1 MSSTT
6 LLAELTKLSRAEI
19 LLRGMRVKLH
29 TELSRRMTLSEVAI
43 RRAILDPIPFPDL
56 HERIGFVGWE
66 FTEAI
71 KMLGKM
77 IDDGRARI
85 FVVEKTLWNDFSMGE
100 AVNQLAIM
108 RYTGWRG

>member
-6 LLAELTKLSRAEI
+6 LLTELTKLSRAEI
-19 LLRGMRVKLH
+19 LLRGMRVKLY
-29 TELSRRMTLSEVAI
+29 TELSRCMSLSEVVI
-43 RRAILDPIPFPDL
+43 RGAILDTGPFPDL
-56 HERIGFVGWE
+56 HRRIGFVGWE

-71 KMLGKM
+71 KMLGEM
-77 IDDGRARI
+77 IDKGRARI
-85 FVVEKTLWNDFSMGE
+85 FVIEKALWNDLSMGE

>member
-1 MSSTT
+1 M
-6 LLAELTKLSRAEI
+6 

-29 TELSRRMTLSEVAI
+29 TVLSRRITLYEVAI
-43 RRAILDPIPFPDL
+43 RRAILDPEPFPDL

-71 KMLGKM
+71 KMLGEM
-77 IDDGRARI
+77 IDEGRARI
-85 FVVEKTLWNDFSMGE
+85 LIVEKTLWNDLSMVE

-108 RYTGWRG
+108 WNTSWRG